1 MPDCWHCP
9 DPIGECVPVSRR
21 PLLERL
27 EHPIQVCGTLKH
39 NETTLVRGAFILV
52 VKTDTGLCVSSTLA
66 SPSHLGH
73 HPIMSPRP
81 VSPHTE
87 GPGRTAT
94 ASLHIHTWSAHSA
107 AAGRGQGVCQGL
119 GGQGL
124 HRLLWPS
131 AVAARLFRWWGKVG
145 MSSGSQA
152 VGRRIL
158 QGSREGG
165 RASLQSEFS
174 STRGTDPSGG
184 PFPKGLHTLHSPLHC
199 TAPGAHP
206 LRTEEPEG
214 PGDSRSGFSLK

>member
-107 AAGRGQGVCQGL
+107 AAGQGAGC
-119 GGQGL
+119 
-124 HRLLWPS
+124 
-131 AVAARLFRWWGKVG
+131 
-145 MSSGSQA
+145 MSGSWRSGLA
-152 VGRRIL
+152 SLALALSCGCPLVPVVGEGGHELRLAGCGQTDTSGL
-158 QGSREGG
+158 QGGW
-165 RASLQSEFS
+165 
-174 STRGTDPSGG
+174 RGVITV
-184 PFPKGLHTLHSPLHC
+184 
-199 TAPGAHP
+199 
-206 LRTEEPEG
+206 
-214 PGDSRSGFSLK
+214 